1 MYNPLNLSCH
11 ELLVFCSTVYY
22 KDPSLNTYFL
32 CLLLTS
38 LADGYGIRGI
48 LIKEKLST
56 VCQRNLQEIILLASL
71 HDIFF
76 IALLRMESLL

>member
-1 MYNPLNLSCH
+1 M
-11 ELLVFCSTVYY
+11 VYY
-22 KDPSLNTYFL
+22 KDPSLYTYFL
-32 CLLLTS
+32 CLLLNS
-38 LADGYGIRGI
+38 LAHGYGIRGI

-71 HDIFF
+71 HDNFL